1 MERVARKRSATNVE
15 RIERTEPRLRYFMF
29 TTPDP
34 DAPAIP
40 PPPELFAEMAQLID
54 EGFRNGT
61 LVATGSLDPHV
72 TKIEHAHGKFTLTDG
87 PFTEAKEAVVGW
99 AIVDVKSKEE
109 AVELSKRFWRIVG
122 DGAGIIQRI
131 FDPGEQ
137 PTGGD
142 IEAALAGQR
151 G

>member
-1 MERVARKRSATNVE
+1 M
-15 RIERTEPRLRYFMF
+15 RYFMF
-29 TTPDP
+29 TTADP

-40 PPPELFAEMAQLID
+40 PSPELYAEMAQLID

-61 LVATGSLDPHV
+61 LVATGSLDPNV
-72 TKIEHAHGKFTLTDG
+72 TKIEHSNGKFTLTDG

-99 AIVDVKSKEE
+99 AIVDVKTKEE

-122 DGAGIIQRI
+122 DGSGIIQRI
-131 FDPGEQ
+131 WDPGEG
-137 PTGGD
+137 PAAED
-142 IEAALAGQR
+142 LEAALAGQR